1 MHKEI
6 LQSPWLC
13 ELIALHINL
22 RETKAKPREASALFY
37 GCYLT
42 FNDGKPSLTWKSL
55 RRCCAFGRIKY
66 SARPKQVGEIR
77 MLCHVA
83 KEEMDAKIH
92 INSAFDLFNKI
103 KNMLCK
109 SLNLI
114 NKFQSAGV
122 LGAKASD
129 GEGREG

>member
-42 FNDGKPSLTWKSL
+42 FNDGKPSLTCELFDSGRVYEDAVHL
-55 RRCCAFGRIKY
+55 EELNTLLGRRYDTNY
-66 SARPKQVGEIR
+66 SISKWVRLECYAMWPRKRWMQ
-77 MLCHVA
+77 
-83 KEEMDAKIH
+83 
-92 INSAFDLFNKI
+92 
-103 KNMLCK
+103 
-109 SLNLI
+109 
-114 NKFQSAGV
+114 KFT
-122 LGAKASD
+122 
-129 GEGREG
+129 

>member
-1 MHKEI
+1 
-6 LQSPWLC
+6 
-13 ELIALHINL
+13 
-22 RETKAKPREASALFY
+22 
-37 GCYLT
+37 
-42 FNDGKPSLTWKSL
+42 
-55 RRCCAFGRIKY
+55 
-66 SARPKQVGEIR
+66 